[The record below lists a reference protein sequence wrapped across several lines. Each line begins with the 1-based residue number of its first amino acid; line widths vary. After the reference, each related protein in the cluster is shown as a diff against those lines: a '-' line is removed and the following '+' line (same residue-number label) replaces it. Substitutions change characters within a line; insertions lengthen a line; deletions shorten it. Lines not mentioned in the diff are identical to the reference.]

1 MNDADGNGDSDDS
14 DDSDDIDDGAS
25 TLSSLEVDL
34 GHGGRGI
41 GGGSEHQDDPRRQ
54 YWTDRRREASN
65 NTTSTTTNRIYSST
79 NALCGTEVGGDVDC
93 DGAADATA
101 TNPDDAYH
109 HQYDDAHVDDDEPSY
124 MSYSLSTS
132 SPCKSSMMNRNSSGG
147 AGSRVGGGGAARN
160 HSNRRPPGHFKS
172 QSRDSSFLG
181 GLGLLE
187 HIGAAASSMTA
198 ADGTKSAA
206 TVYSAEGGR
215 RSASPSHHSRDSL
228 FRVVRQDQQSFRHAA
243 PQAQLSTPPIHD
255 DVDEKLL
262 LNQQPPKRTRSH
274 RRHFSE
280 SCLLNTSIGTDT
292 DTTADSSH
300 CLSHHHHIH
309 KNNIGSSFGPPP
321 ASLLQ
326 FSGGSSDGG
335 SLGRGSRSGAKRI
348 HRRCASAGCGV
359 YVAIS

>member
-1 MNDADGNGDSDDS
+1 MQIVNDESKFQWRCRQQ
-14 DDSDDIDDGAS
+14 
-25 TLSSLEVDL
+25 
-34 GHGGRGI
+34 GRW
-41 GGGSEHQDDPRRQ
+41 R
-54 YWTDRRREASN
+54 
-65 NTTSTTTNRIYSST
+65 
-79 NALCGTEVGGDVDC
+79 
-93 DGAADATA
+93 
-101 TNPDDAYH
+101 
-109 HQYDDAHVDDDEPSY
+109 
-124 MSYSLSTS
+124 
-132 SPCKSSMMNRNSSGG
+132 
-147 AGSRVGGGGAARN
+147 GAARN
-160 HSNRRPPGHFKS
+160 RSNRRPPGHFKS

-187 HIGAAASSMTA
+187 HIGAAAAPMTA

-228 FRVVRQDQQSFRHAA
+228 FRVVGQDQQSFRHAA
-243 PQAQLSTPPIHD
+243 PQARPSTPPIHD
-255 DVDEKLL
+255 DDEKLL

-300 CLSHHHHIH
+300 SLSHHHHIH
-309 KNNIGSSFGPPP
+309 NNNIGSSFGPPQS
-321 ASLLQ
+321 SLLQ

-335 SLGRGSRSGAKRI
+335 FGHGSRSGAKRM